1 MPTSIDSLQ
10 IEINAKAQSANDAI
24 DRLVGKLDRLSTSLG
39 KMNTSN
45 LNGLANGVDMLGR
58 AMQTMNT
65 VKTADFTRLAT
76 NLAKLGNMNVS
87 ALNSTASSLSHL
99 TRAFNTLGG
108 VSSNA
113 MQVGTLAQNLSKLGS
128 ASMQKAVVNIPQLAV
143 ALNNLMTTISRSP
156 VVSQNVIQMT
166 NALANLSAQGAKVGS
181 ASRSIERGLN
191 RASNSATRATK
202 SYGGLASAIGKFY
215 ATYFLLIRA
224 IKGVGKSITS
234 TADYLEAFNYF
245 NVALG
250 KIGSD
255 WSHQFEQYGYDNAE
269 AYSDSFSQRLQK
281 SLSGLSGL
289 KLEIGADGMGIL
301 SDSGMANL
309 GMNIKEIT
317 QYASQLA
324 SVTNSVGQTGEV
336 SLAASSAFTKLAGDI
351 SSLFNLD
358 YSSVAKNLQSG
369 LIGQSRALYKYGIDI
384 TNATL
389 QTYAYEAGLTKAVSE
404 MTQAEKMQLRM
415 IAILDQ
421 SKVSWGD
428 LANTIMSPS
437 NQIRIFKNNL
447 SELSMVF
454 GQLFVPILS
463 KALPILNALT
473 VAFRR
478 LISDIAGFFGIKIDF
493 NSFGKGYSELEEEID
508 GIGGAFDDATAS
520 ANKFKTTTL
529 GIDELN
535 INAPQEESGGG
546 SGVGGGG
553 IDLTDE
559 ILNAT
564 QEYEKAWQEAF
575 DNMELRINEFA
586 DKITKALDPIR
597 DMFKNLSLG
606 NFEMAGADLATFF
619 NNLINPE
626 DFGELGQNIGQ
637 FLNNALD
644 FGIGFV
650 ENFEWD
656 ELGESIATGINEFF
670 KTFDGAKLAEG
681 LNAFVDGILEELAS
695 LLNGIT
701 WEDVFEDAKGFLGEL
716 EIDTVTVIIGALI
729 WTYEGKPFTKAV
741 ARTIFLGFL
750 DKTFY
755 WSPNIILAGT
765 ISYVGD
771 NIKTAIDEQM
781 EEGSGYN
788 IPVELRGKENE
799 NLWDYIKHGAAI
811 IKSNL
816 EREFEGFVVRTQIRY
831 EEGEIDLSMP
841 DPFGTEEK
849 LNELG
854 KTISDNFSSLKIGV
868 KDWYT
873 EYTGYFEKAGEDIA
887 NWWTNDVSPWFTAEK
902 WQELGQG
909 ILDGI
914 STKWSEFKEWWN
926 GTALAEWWEENV
938 SPWFTVEKWS
948 EIAVGIKDGI
958 SETWDDTVDDW
969 KTNISDWWDEHV
981 SSWFE
986 KKKWQFEGIK
996 DGLSEAFDAAI
1007 TSLKGIW
1014 NTFAEWLNEALNL
1027 RFEGFTKT
1035 FEILG
1040 KSITVGIPAFN
1051 VQLGKLPTFD
1061 IPKYA
1066 TGGFPEDG
1074 LFMANRGE
1082 LVGKFSNGRTAVA
1095 NNEQIV
1101 DGIKYGV
1108 REAVSEV
1115 LAPYLSDIARNTRET
1130 ADKDMS
1136 VNIGDREIARANNRG
1151 QKALGR
1157 KLILEV

>member
-1 MPTSIDSLQ
+1 MPTTIDSLQ
-10 IEINAKAQSANDAI
+10 IEISASSRKADAQIDLLIARLEKLENSLIGAGTSGYKNYSNNADNATKRTKTFSDVLKQFD
-24 DRLVGKLDRLSTSLG
+24 STSRSV
-39 KMNTSN
+39 T
-45 LNGLANGVDMLGR
+45 
-58 AMQTMNT
+58 
-65 VKTADFTRLAT
+65 KTTR
-76 NLAKLGNMNVS
+76 S
-87 ALNSTASSLSHL
+87 
-99 TRAFNTLGG
+99 
-108 VSSNA
+108 
-113 MQVGTLAQNLSKLGS
+113 
-128 ASMQKAVVNIPQLAV
+128 
-143 ALNNLMTTISRSP
+143 
-156 VVSQNVIQMT
+156 
-166 NALANLSAQGAKVGS
+166 
-181 ASRSIERGLN
+181 
-191 RASNSATRATK
+191 
-202 SYGGLASAIGKFY
+202 LASAFGKFY
-215 ATYFLLIRA
+215 ANWFMAIRA
-224 IKGVGKSITS
+224 VKGAWSSIEN
-234 TADYLEAFNYF
+234 TADYIEAFNYF

-250 KIGSD
+250 KVGKD

-269 AYSDSFSQRLQK
+269 AYSNSFSERLQK

-301 SDSGMANL
+301 SDSEMTNL

-389 QTYAYEAGLTKAVSE
+389 QTYAYGLGLEKAVSE

-463 KALPILNALT
+463 KALPILNAVS
-473 VAFRR
+473 VAFRQ
-478 LISDIAGFFGIKIDF
+478 LLTDIAGFFGIKLDL

-520 ANKFKTTTL
+520 ANKFKTTTF

-535 INAPQEESGGG
+535 INAPQEANG
-546 SGVGGGG
+546 SGTSGIGGG

-564 QEYEKAWQEAF
+564 QEYENAWQEAF
-575 DNMELRINEFA
+575 DNMENRIQEFA
-586 DKITKALDPIR
+586 DKITKALEPIR
-597 DMFKNLSLG
+597 NMFEKLSFG
-606 NFEMAGADLATFF
+606 DFKGAGGELATFF
-619 NNLINPE
+619 NNLINPD
-626 DFGELGQNIGQ
+626 DFGELGQNIGE

-644 FGIGFV
+644 FGIGFL
-650 ENFEWD
+650 EEFEWD

-681 LNAFVDGILEELAS
+681 LNAFVDGVKDGLIS
-695 LLNGIT
+695 LINGIT
-701 WEDVFEDAKGFLGEL
+701 WEDIIEDAKSFLGEL
-716 EIDTVTVIIGALI
+716 ELDTVAILIGAFSLKHAGKVLTAISLKNIINGKFNTLITSAFGTGATALGAKGAAGFAIAATVLVSFQLVKDFSEWKENIEKYGWDEGRKITASENAANPYLDDSAYNQKLNDMTLKWQEFQNKISKSNSANPYIDTSEYNKKIN
-729 WTYEGKPFTKAV
+729 EMNEK
-741 ARTIFLGFL
+741 
-750 DKTFY
+750 
-755 WSPNIILAGT
+755 WSTLKNNI
-765 ISYVGD
+765 
-771 NIKTAIDEQM
+771 
-781 EEGSGYN
+781 
-788 IPVELRGKENE
+788 
-799 NLWDYIKHGAAI
+799 
-811 IKSNL
+811 SN
-816 EREFEGFVVRTQIRY
+816 
-831 EEGEIDLSMP
+831 
-841 DPFGTEEK
+841 
-849 LNELG
+849 
-854 KTISDNFSSLKIGV
+854 NFSSF
-868 KDWYT
+868 KDGINAFGESMT
-873 EYTGYFEKAGEDIA
+873 QFGSDVANMFETLGASISE
-887 NWWTNDVSPWFTAEK
+887 WWTNDVSIWFTAEK
-902 WQELGQG
+902 WQE
-909 ILDGI
+909 
-914 STKWSEFKEWWN
+914 
-926 GTALAEWWEENV
+926 TAM
-938 SPWFTVEKWS
+938 
-948 EIAVGIKDGI
+948 GMKDGI
-958 SETWDDTVDDW
+958 ETVWDEHVSAW
-969 KTNISDWWDEHV
+969 GKNISDWWNKDV

-986 KKKWQFEGIK
+986 KKKWQFPGIK
-996 DGLSEAFDAAI
+996 DGLSEAFNTAI
-1007 TSLKGIW
+1007 TTLKGIW

-1027 RFEGFTKT
+1027 RFEGFSKT

-1074 LFMANRGE
+1074 LFFANHNE
-1082 LVGKFSNGRTAVA
+1082 LVGQFSNGRTAVV

-1101 DGIKYGV
+1101 AGIEYGV
-1108 REAVSEV
+1108 ERAVERA
-1115 LAPYLSDIARNTRET
+1115 LAPYLSYLPTIAQNTRET

-1136 VNIGDREIARANNRG
+1136 VNIGDREIARANARG
-1151 QKALGR
+1151 QKSLGYQ
-1157 KLILEV
+1157 LITV